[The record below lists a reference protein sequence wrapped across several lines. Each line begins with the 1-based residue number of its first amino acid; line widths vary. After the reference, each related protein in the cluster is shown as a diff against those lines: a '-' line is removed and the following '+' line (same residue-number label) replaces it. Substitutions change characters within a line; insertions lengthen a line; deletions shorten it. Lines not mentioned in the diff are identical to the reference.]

1 MYINVNVIVRQIEIP
16 ITVTKPRVT
25 GPFGLDPNVIAD
37 IEKDWVRVDDFP
49 PLAQRQPVDMDFLNS
64 PLAVSV
70 VNGVSYPV
78 ERLKV
83 LMNRTH
89 QLMNAE
95 AAAGVAVVAP
105 NNANGVWPR
114 SSQTSIK

>member
-1 MYINVNVIVRQIEIP
+1 MP

-25 GPFGLDPNVIAD
+25 GPFGLDPNVIAE
-37 IEKDWVRVDDFP
+37 IEKNWVRADDLP
-49 PLAQRQPVDMDFLNS
+49 PIAERPQINMDFLNS
-64 PLAVSV
+64 PLTVSV

-78 ERLKV
+78 DRLKV

-95 AAAGVAVVAP
+95 AAATTAVVPPTTA
-105 NNANGVWPR
+105 VWRNPA
-114 SSQTSIK
+114 SSVK